1 MNKETRRIEIEICG
15 DETIRHLRRLCIE
28 VPIEMSDEDIEMMD
42 ASVFAEAAE
51 TTEWEIEESDG
62 IFPDGNPCV
71 IGPAKA
77 DAEVEL
83 TLDFDDL
90 RRIQANLTK

>member
-1 MNKETRRIEIEICG
+1 MNKQTKRIEIEICG
-15 DETIRHLRRLCIE
+15 EETIRHLRRLCIE
-28 VPIEMSDEDIEMMD
+28 VPKKMDDEDIEMMD
-42 ASVFAEAAE
+42 ASIFAEGAE

-71 IGPAKA
+71 IGPANA

-83 TLDFDDL
+83 TLNLDDL
-90 RRIQANLTK
+90 RRIHANVTW